1 MVAAQLSNV
10 HPSHAPTHRQRLV
23 ARVRLGLGFIAPVPV
38 LEIVIPV
45 GRNVLW
51 MFVQVFSKF
60 RMRNWRSVE
69 PKLWDVQPLRV
80 VTIRLGLPLVP
91 EQMVGCMVVFRDYLA
106 CCQLNEIV
114 VR

>member
-1 MVAAQLSNV
+1 MADAVCLGFSIPNIG
-10 HPSHAPTHRQRLV
+10 HRQRLV
-23 ARVRLGLGFIAPVPV
+23 ARVRLGLVFIAPVPV
-38 LEIVIPV
+38 LEIVVPV
-45 GRNVLW
+45 GGDVLW
-51 MFVQVFSKF
+51 MFVQIFSKF
-60 RMRNWRSVE
+60 GMRDRCSVE

-91 EQMVGCMVVFRDYLA
+91 EQMVGYMVVFRDYLG